1 MTNTVEPRI
10 IDAHVHLWDAPSEK
24 YPYAAGFEAVTPWLP
39 TFTPEQHFAYSGQVG
54 KVRMNL
60 VQMTWYGLDH
70 SYILDLIASDPETFV
85 GTGIVA
91 AVTDISL
98 AEPAKQMVAL
108 SKRGCYAFRQREWST
123 GPLSGNSGRWMDYDG
138 YDQMYQAGADNN
150 LALSY
155 LMGQDGLPEVDRM
168 CTKYPE
174 TPIILD
180 HVSGCRIKK
189 GVFPEE
195 ALERLCAMSKHK
207 RLMIKLGPFQA
218 LTDAGSPYLD
228 LLPMIRRLTDAFGP
242 ERIMWESDS
251 GGPVQMPDP
260 HVDFPAAIAL
270 IRDHTDFLSE
280 GDKDQILRKT
290 AEDFFFNR

>member
-1 MTNTVEPRI
+1 MTDAVEPRI
-10 IDAHVHLWDAPSEK
+10 IDAHVHLWEAPSEK

-85 GTGIVA
+85 GTGIVP
-91 AVTDISL
+91 AVADVAL
-98 AEPAKQMVAL
+98 GRPDKQMIAL
-108 SKRGCYAFRQREWST
+108 AAGGCYAFRQRYHNMPINGDPT
-123 GPLSGNSGRWMDYDG
+123 RWMDSEG
-138 YDQMYQAGADNN
+138 YDRMYMAGAENN

-155 LMGQDGLPEVDRM
+155 LMGPEALPEIDRM
-168 CTKYPE
+168 CRKYSG
-174 TPIILD
+174 TPIIID
-180 HVSGCRIKK
+180 HVAACWIKK

-195 ALERLCAMSKHK
+195 PLERLCAMSKHK
-207 RLMIKLGPFQA
+207 RLMVKLGPFQA

-228 LLPMIRRLTDAFGP
+228 LLPMIRRLADAFGP
-242 ERIMWESDS
+242 ERLMWESDS
-251 GGPVQMPDP
+251 GGPGHMPNP
-260 HVDFPAAIAL
+260 QVDYPAAISL
-270 IRDHTDFLSE
+270 IRDHADFLSE